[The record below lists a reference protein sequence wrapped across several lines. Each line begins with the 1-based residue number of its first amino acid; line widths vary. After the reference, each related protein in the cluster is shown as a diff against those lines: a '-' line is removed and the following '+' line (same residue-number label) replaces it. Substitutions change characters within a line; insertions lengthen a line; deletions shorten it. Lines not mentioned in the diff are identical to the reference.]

1 MNDFIFNK
9 MYYYL
14 FDKQAGQEYKL
25 TKEMLSSFYYTD
37 GLIKWLT
44 NKEFIEVTNKKPND
58 IKEELTEDIEELTKM
73 WAYSSE
79 RI

>member
-1 MNDFIFNK
+1 MIFNK
-9 MYYYL
+9 MYYHC
-14 FDKQAGQEYKL
+14 FDKQTGQAYEM
-25 TKEMLSSFYYTD
+25 TEEMLSSFYYTD

-44 NKEFIEVTNKKPND
+44 NKEFIEVTNKEPND
-58 IKEELTEDIEELTKM
+58 IKEELTKDIEELTKM